1 MVKGECIM
9 EEKKINKPMKQTI
22 LLENREKL
30 CVSGV
35 IDVESFN
42 DQSII
47 AVTDIGILIIR
58 GTELHINKLN
68 LESNELVVEGDI
80 YSLEYS
86 DGDTGKSKS
95 FFGKM
100 FK

>member
-1 MVKGECIM
+1 MDD
-9 EEKKINKPMKQTI
+9 KKISKPLNQTL

-47 AVTDIGILIIR
+47 AITNIGVLIIR
-58 GTELHINKLN
+58 GEELHINKLN
-68 LESNELVVEGDI
+68 LDSNELVVEGDI
-80 YSLEYS
+80 FSLEYS
-86 DGDTGKSKS
+86 DGETVKSKS

>member
-1 MVKGECIM
+1 M
-9 EEKKINKPMKQTI
+9 EEKKTIKPMNQTI
-22 LLENREKL
+22 TLDNREKL
-30 CVSGV
+30 SVTGV

-42 DQSII
+42 EESII
-47 AVTDIGILIIR
+47 AVTDLGVLIIR

-68 LESNELVVEGDI
+68 LDSNELVVDGDI
-80 YSLEYS
+80 FSLEYS
-86 DGDTGKSKS
+86 DGETGKSKS

>member
-1 MVKGECIM
+1 M
-9 EEKKINKPMKQTI
+9 EEKKINKPKSQTL

-47 AVTDIGILIIR
+47 AITDIGVLIIR
-58 GTELHINKLN
+58 GAELHINKLN
-68 LESNELVVEGDI
+68 LDSNELVVEGDI
-80 YSLEYS
+80 FSLEYS
-86 DGDTGKSKS
+86 DGETGKSKS
-95 FFGKM
+95 FLGKM

>member
-1 MVKGECIM
+1 M
-9 EEKKINKPMKQTI
+9 EEKKSTKPKNQTL

-30 CVSGV
+30 CVTGV

-47 AVTDIGILIIR
+47 AITDIGVLIVR
-58 GTELHINKLN
+58 GSELHINKLN
-68 LESNELVVEGDI
+68 LDSNELIVDGDI
-80 YSLEYS
+80 FSLEYS

>member
-1 MVKGECIM
+1 M
-9 EEKKINKPMKQTI
+9 EEKKITKPKNQTL

-47 AVTDIGILIIR
+47 TITDMGVLIIR
-58 GTELHINKLN
+58 GSELHINKLN
-68 LESNELVVEGDI
+68 LDSNELIVEGDI
-80 YSLEYS
+80 FSLEYS
-86 DGDTGKSKS
+86 DGDTAKSKS

>member
-1 MVKGECIM
+1 M
-9 EEKKINKPMKQTI
+9 EEKKIIKQKNQTL

-30 CVSGV
+30 CVTGV

-42 DQSII
+42 DQIII
-47 AVTDIGILIIR
+47 AVTELGILIVR
-58 GTELHINKLN
+58 GAELHINKLC
-68 LESNELVVEGDI
+68 LESNELIIEGDI
-80 YSLEYS
+80 YSLEYN
-86 DGDTGKSKS
+86 DGETAKSKS

>member
-1 MVKGECIM
+1 M
-9 EEKKINKPMKQTI
+9 EEKKIVKQANQT
-22 LLENREKL
+22 LFLDNREKL
-30 CVSGV
+30 SVTGV

-47 AVTDIGILIIR
+47 AITDLGVLIIR
-58 GTELHINKLN
+58 GAELHINKLN
-68 LESNELVVEGDI
+68 LDNNELVVEGDI

-86 DGDTGKSKS
+86 DGENTKSRS

>member
-1 MVKGECIM
+1 M
-9 EEKKINKPMKQTI
+9 EEKKIARPKNQTL

-30 CVSGV
+30 IVTGV
-35 IDVESFN
+35 VDVESFN
-42 DQSII
+42 DQMII
-47 AVTDIGILIIR
+47 AITDLGILIIR
-58 GTELHINKLN
+58 GGELHINKLC
-68 LESNELVVEGDI
+68 LESNELIIEGDI

-86 DGDTGKSKS
+86 DGDIGKSKS

>member
-1 MVKGECIM
+1 M
-9 EEKKINKPMKQTI
+9 EEKKITKPKNQTV

-30 CVSGV
+30 SVTGV

-42 DQSII
+42 DQNII
-47 AVTDIGILIIR
+47 AVTDLGILIIR
-58 GTELHINKLN
+58 GAELHINKLN
-68 LESNELVVEGDI
+68 LESNELVIDGDI

-86 DGDTGKSKS
+86 DGEYAKSKS

>member
-1 MVKGECIM
+1 M
-9 EEKKINKPMKQTI
+9 EEKKITKPKNQTLI
-22 LLENREKL
+22 LENREKL

-35 IDVESFN
+35 NDVESFN

-47 AVTDIGILIIR
+47 AITDVGVLVIR
-58 GTELHINKLN
+58 GAELHINKLN
-68 LESNELVVEGDI
+68 LESNELIVEGDI

-86 DGDTGKSKS
+86 DGETGKSKS

>member
-1 MVKGECIM
+1 MD
-9 EEKKINKPMKQTI
+9 EKKITKPKNQTL

-30 CVSGV
+30 SVSGV

-47 AVTDIGILIIR
+47 AITDVGVLIIH
-58 GTELHINKLN
+58 GSELHINKLN
-68 LESNELVVEGDI
+68 LESNELIVEGDI
-80 YSLEYS
+80 FSLEYS
-86 DGDTGKSKS
+86 DGETGKSKS